1 MVPLV
6 ASNAIPT
13 PPPVINTMLPGATIA
28 HVPYDN
34 VAPSV
39 SSAEINNNASNNNT
53 PPPAPETAPENA
65 LSVDE
70 AFTTY
75 LTNAGPALNI
85 NAQATFLAQLIGQD
99 VTVPPE
105 TAGILVQYEKLNAFA
120 NVKYKPS
127 NAQKPEAGPS
137 NAFSRLLQEENTAP
151 ATPSASATVAAKAP
165 VTLEQ
170 AQAQAVPAVR
180 LVVSK
185 AAKGAGAYAA
195 SAGRVAANS
204 NTVAELA

>member
-1 MVPLV
+1 MLPLASVYSTNPIQTPLV
-6 ASNAIPT
+6 
-13 PPPVINTMLPGATIA
+13 NTALPGSAVT

-39 SSAEINNNASNNNT
+39 SNAQVENNT
-53 PPPAPETAPENA
+53 KGNSEISSAAASEPPASENA
-65 LSVDE
+65 AAS
-70 AFTTY
+70 AAAA
-75 LTNAGPALNI
+75 AGDAANLGTI
-85 NAQATFLAQLIGQD
+85 AQATFLAQLASQD
-99 VTVPPE
+99 SSPATQV
-105 TAGILVQYEKLNAFA
+105 ILVEYEKL
-120 NVKYKPS
+120 VSISSIKYKPS

-170 AQAQAVPAVR
+170 AQVQAVPAVR